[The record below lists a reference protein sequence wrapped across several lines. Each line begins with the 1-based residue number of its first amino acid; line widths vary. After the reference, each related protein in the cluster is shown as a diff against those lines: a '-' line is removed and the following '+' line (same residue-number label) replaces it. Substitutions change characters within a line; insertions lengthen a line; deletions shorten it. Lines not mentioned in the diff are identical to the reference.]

1 MFYPSV
7 AHHHPGFR
15 SSSPEPSLSN
25 RSTKALVAPVF
36 DTHSVH
42 GGLTCHNSCGHTF
55 LAALT
60 TRLLS
65 SFSLISFRMQ
75 VALLYLQLLHLIT
88 LVLF

>member
-42 GGLTCHNSCGHTF
+42 SDLTCQNSYGYTF

-60 TRLLS
+60 TRLLF
-65 SFSLISFRMQ
+65 SFSLVSFRMQ
-75 VALLYLQLLHLIT
+75 VALFYLYLSHLIT
-88 LVLF
+88 LALF